1 MLEQMAAGGYRCGV
15 LICNRLDELAA
26 LGEPLHLALGVFD
39 GVHVGHQAVIGRAV
53 RAAARDG
60 GLAGVLTFE
69 PHPIRVCAP
78 EKAPA
83 SLLETL
89 EHKARIVSDLGVGL
103 FVALHF
109 DATFAAMAATEFIAR
124 LTVAPVRTIVVGE
137 DWRFGHHRSGDVPL
151 LRREAARR
159 GFRLE
164 AVPPV
169 MLDGERISSTR
180 IRQAIRD
187 GNLAAAARMLG
198 RPYSVSGTVVH
209 GKHLGRTLGFP
220 TANLATGDSQLP
232 PDGVW
237 AVRVTEHDSH
247 SWDGVANLG
256 VRPTLGGATHQL
268 EVHLFGFVGDL
279 YGRNLDVRFEKYL
292 RAEITY
298 PSLEALQRQIE
309 QDAQAARE
317 ALAPPSV
324 APGKTPA

>member
-1 MLEQMAAGGYRCGV
+1 M

-39 GVHVGHQAVIGRAV
+39 GVHVGHQAVITRAV
-53 RAAARDG
+53 RAAANNG
-60 GLAGVLTFE
+60 GLAGVLTFD

-78 EKAPA
+78 GKAPT

-89 EHKARIVSDLGVGL
+89 EHKMRIVSDLGVGL
-103 FVALHF
+103 FIPLHF
-109 DATFAAMAATEFIAR
+109 DAALAAMTASEFIAR
-124 LTVAPVRTIVVGE
+124 LTLAPVRTIVVGE

-159 GFRLE
+159 GFHLK

-169 MLDGERISSTR
+169 MWDGERISSTR

-187 GNLAAAARMLG
+187 GNLEAAARMLG
-198 RPYSVSGTVVH
+198 RPYAVSGTVVH
-209 GKHLGRTLGFP
+209 GNQLGRTLGFP
-220 TANLATGDSQLP
+220 TANLATDDSQLP

-237 AVRVTEHDSH
+237 AVRVTERGGH

-256 VRPTLGGATHQL
+256 VRPTLGGTNRLL
-268 EVHLFGFVGDL
+268 EVHLFGFAGDL
-279 YGRNLDVRFEKYL
+279 YGRNLSVRFEKHL

-298 PSLEALQRQIE
+298 PSLEALCVQLE
-309 QDAQAARE
+309 QDAQAARA
-317 ALAPPSV
+317 ALAQAPSV
-324 APGKTPA
+324 SEKTSA